1 MTVRLPSQRP
11 DCEQIQKKKH
21 LWALIKEEL
30 EINDEMEN
38 IIASKEREN
47 KFTIYSML
55 GSESE
60 SESQNLRISE
70 SQNRR
75 ISESH
80 QNQKYHESSTSDSG
94 SEELIF
100 KGILSPKQR
109 EEQNQNVN

>member
-38 IIASKEREN
+38 IIASKEHET

-55 GSESE
+55 RSESE
-60 SESQNLRISE
+60 SEFESE
-70 SQNRR
+70 SDT
-75 ISESH
+75 SSD
-80 QNQKYHESSTSDSG
+80 SSTGLEALTSRTERLSITTK
-94 SEELIF
+94 EKNRIKMLI
-100 KGILSPKQR
+100 KTQ
-109 EEQNQNVN
+109 